1 MLPTPVKTSLLGTSL
16 LAILFQVLFAPPI
29 TLAEWYVAGQAG
41 VTLPSIGKGLT
52 DVDIDSSGFP
62 AGTTMSDRALKSS
75 ILYGGKLGY
84 FFRRAKWFGL
94 ETELYNT
101 TPHIKQQFTTV
112 TVPNVGSAGGVLA
125 GDNFRV
131 LTWAPA
137 NLVFRYPSTR
147 LQPYVAVGP
156 GIFFAQV
163 KTTQT
168 GFEGTQSSTTLGLNA
183 QAGLR
188 YYITR
193 RVTVF
198 GEWKYNYTRFNF
210 SENDTQFGFKATY
223 SMNHVVFG
231 LGYHF

>member
-1 MLPTPVKTSLLGTSL
+1 MKNRLLGVYL
-16 LAILFQVLFAPPI
+16 LAILLQAWIAPSI
-29 TLAEWYVAGQAG
+29 TQAEWYVAAQAG
-41 VTLPSIGKGLT
+41 ATLPSIGKGLT

-62 AGTTMSDRALKSS
+62 SGTTMSDRALKSS

-84 FFRRAKWFGL
+84 FFRRARWFGI
-94 ETELYNT
+94 ETEVYNT
-101 TPHIKQQFTTV
+101 TPHIKQQFTTI
-112 TVPNVGSAGGVLA
+112 TVPNAGSAGGVLT
-125 GDNFRV
+125 GDHFRV

-147 LQPYVAVGP
+147 LQPYIAVGP

-163 KTTQT
+163 TTTQT
-168 GFEGTQSSTTLGLNA
+168 GFEGSQTSTKVGLNA

-231 LGYHF
+231 LAYHF